1 MRREGENSDERNRQD
16 GKVHG
21 AHRVLQRR
29 LRECGFELLLRVSPQ
44 VTRQCPGAHHQ
55 QTCCRGIS
63 QPRIVLSTAPDPRRA
78 APERRGVLMYD
89 QLDEVVYFHDNPNID
104 LAAILLRPIL
114 DRNVDDGSTIYL
126 DDICL
131 SDFAAEDIES
141 RLRFVEDVLVVGY
154 PRGQWDETRNLPLF
168 RRGITASPAMLDYN
182 GEAKFLI
189 DCSIYPGSS
198 GSPVFLYNFPAYV
211 EDGKV
216 NFGERCALLGA
227 VSSVLAHNVEGTVE
241 EVDIP
246 SAPASLD

>member
-1 MRREGENSDERNRQD
+1 
-16 GKVHG
+16 
-21 AHRVLQRR
+21 
-29 LRECGFELLLRVSPQ
+29 
-44 VTRQCPGAHHQ
+44 
-55 QTCCRGIS
+55 
-63 QPRIVLSTAPDPRRA
+63 
-78 APERRGVLMYD
+78 MYD

-104 LAAILLRPIL
+104 LVAILLRPIL

-126 DDICL
+126 DDISL
-131 SDFAAEDIES
+131 SDLLPKAS
-141 RLRFVEDVLVVGY
+141 RAGCASSRTCWSSDTRRVSGMK
-154 PRGQWDETRNLPLF
+154 RETLPLF

-189 DCSIYPGSS
+189 DCSFFPGSS

-216 NFGERCALLGA
+216 NFGERCALLGV

-246 SAPASLD
+246 TATAVMISPMPSNLGVVIKAREILKLAEAIAREGSAR